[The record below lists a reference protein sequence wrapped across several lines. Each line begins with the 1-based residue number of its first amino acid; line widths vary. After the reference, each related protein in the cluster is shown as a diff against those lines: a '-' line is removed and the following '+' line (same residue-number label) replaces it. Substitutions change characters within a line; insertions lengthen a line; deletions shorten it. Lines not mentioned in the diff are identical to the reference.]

1 MTVDM
6 GSPARNEL
14 LRIAKRHQKRVA
26 ALTIRFQSTPSPIP
40 LTRRSSTHSELNK
53 PATSTTTSTTS
64 AIMTTNITNP
74 PLNLAG
80 LSLTG
85 PMVITEAPFQFQLA
99 LDALSYLV
107 TQLEREQ
114 DDSISSSDAT
124 GTGAGASTST
134 STGPT
139 PEDLAKLKTCTQA
152 FLTAAYFCLHMATK
166 LSCFSEESCW
176 IGSAGLSRA
185 GSVRNTFMEQ
195 DWARGRLY
203 YEAHYIFR
211 LGLEDL
217 LLFMKTNP
225 STIKLFATFEPS
237 LKELKSETNLRV
249 K

>member
-1 MTVDM
+1 MAMT
-6 GSPARNEL
+6 E
-14 LRIAKRHQKRVA
+14 
-26 ALTIRFQSTPSPIP
+26 T
-40 LTRRSSTHSELNK
+40 
-53 PATSTTTSTTS
+53 
-64 AIMTTNITNP
+64 
-74 PLNLAG
+74 
-80 LSLTG
+80 
-85 PMVITEAPFQFQLA
+85 PFQFQLA

-107 TQLEREQ
+107 TQLERER

-124 GTGAGASTST
+124 GTGAGTST
-134 STGPT
+134 SMGTGPT
-139 PEDLAKLKTCTQA
+139 SDDLAKLKTCTQA

-166 LSCFSEESCW
+166 LSCLSEESCW

-185 GSVRNTFMEQ
+185 GSVRNAFMEQ

-225 STIKLFATFEPS
+225 STIKLFAAFEPS
-237 LKELKSETNLRV
+237 LKELKSESNLRE